1 MQIVLVRP
9 GVTDYDE
16 QGRIKGRLDLPMTD
30 RGVAQ
35 VGAMV
40 EELAKSLATTEVDC
54 VYCGPDRAS
63 RETAELLACAKGT
76 KVKIVDRFCNLD
88 VGLWQG
94 KLIEDIKSR
103 QPKVYRRWQGRPE
116 TVCPPDGE
124 MVVTARQ
131 RIRDA
136 IARIVKRNRH
146 SLIAIV
152 VAEPLASLLQ
162 SELTQ
167 APLVDL
173 WQAECMGSRWEIVSV
188 PPSLVAS

>member
-35 VGAMV
+35 VDAMV
-40 EELAKSLATTEVDC
+40 EEMARRLATMELDR

-63 RETAELLACAKGT
+63 RETAESLAFAQGA

-94 KLIEDIKSR
+94 KLIEEIKSQ

-116 TVCPPDGE
+116 TVCPPEGE
-124 MVVTARQ
+124 MVVAARQ

-136 IARIVKRNRH
+136 VDRIAKRYRG
-146 SLIAIV
+146 SFVAIV

-162 SELTQ
+162 SEITQ

-173 WQAECMGSRWEIVSV
+173 WQAECTGSRWEIVSV
-188 PPSLVAS
+188 PHSRVAS